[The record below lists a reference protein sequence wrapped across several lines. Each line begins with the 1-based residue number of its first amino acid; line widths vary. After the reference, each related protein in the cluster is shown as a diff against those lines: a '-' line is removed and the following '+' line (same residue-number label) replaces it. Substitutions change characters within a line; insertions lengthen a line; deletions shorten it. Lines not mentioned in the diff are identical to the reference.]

1 MVQEASSQ
9 SSLSQGGNWA
19 LRVMVK
25 MLEDRK
31 GRLFFVGRHGN
42 WVNLERALSFV
53 EMRSRTA
60 SISFCKSACLNG
72 MYAK

>member
-9 SSLSQGGNWA
+9 SSLSQRGNWA
-19 LRVMVK
+19 LWVMVK

-31 GRLFFVGRHGN
+31 GGLFFVARLGN
-42 WVNLERALSFV
+42 WVNMERALSFV

-60 SISFCKSACLNG
+60 SVYFCNSACLNG
-72 MYAK
+72 M